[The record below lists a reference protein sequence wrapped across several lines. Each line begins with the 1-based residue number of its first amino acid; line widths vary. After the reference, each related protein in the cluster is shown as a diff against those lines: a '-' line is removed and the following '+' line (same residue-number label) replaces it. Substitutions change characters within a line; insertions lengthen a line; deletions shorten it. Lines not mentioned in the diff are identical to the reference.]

1 MLAWVK
7 PNSYSTQEAGGNP
20 DRGIIMNKENSYEMG
35 LENGLGNLQGAFGPG
50 CWRWF
55 GGIRIPLHEWSH
67 AAIVYDGTAE
77 KHYVNGL
84 LGESDPCPGGALD
97 KHPEAKLRIGARYWS
112 STGTDY
118 ASSSPSAN
126 FRGDIDEVLLFSAR
140 SAGGSLTDA
149 DVEYIYAGGYR
160 SHSTAGGG
168 H

>member
-7 PNSYSTQEAGGNP
+7 PNSYSTREAGGNP
-20 DRGIIMNKENSYEMG
+20 DRGIIVNKENSYEMG

-67 AAIVYDGTAE
+67 TAIVYDGSQE
-77 KHYVNGL
+77 KHYVNGI
-84 LGESDPCPGGALD
+84 LGESDACPGGALD

-126 FRGDIDEVLLFSAR
+126 FRGDIDEVRLFGAR
-140 SAGGSLTDA
+140 SPGGSLTDA
-149 DVEYIYAGGYR
+149 NVEYVYSGAYR
-160 SHSTAGGG
+160 STGQGG

>member
-7 PNSYSTQEAGGNP
+7 PNSYSTTESGGNP
-20 DRGIIMNKENSYEMG
+20 DRGIIVNKENSYEMG

-55 GGIRIPLHEWSH
+55 GGIRIPIHEWSH
-67 AAIVYDGTAE
+67 TAIVYDGTQE

-84 LGESDPCPGGALD
+84 LGESDACPGGALT
-97 KHPEAKLRIGARYWS
+97 KQPEAKLRIGARYYS
-112 STGTDY
+112 ASFAGDY
-118 ASSSPSAN
+118 TTSSPSAN

-140 SAGGSLTDA
+140 SPAGSLTDA
-149 DVEYIYAGGYR
+149 NVEYVYSGAYR
-160 SHSTAGGG
+160 SSSG